1 MTRPRVVLLGGA
13 SGSGKSYL
21 ARRHGRPHLELDAYY
36 HELSQDGVDG
46 VLFPR
51 TPYGE
56 IDWDDPG
63 TWNRQAAVDAV
74 VELIETGRTLMP
86 DYSITTSSVVG
97 TRMLEL
103 GEASAARAVR
113 DGRTGTEVIIAEGVF
128 RCRRRAAAGSLH
140 RSERSP
146 RLLLHRS
153 APPHHGHAEV
163 RPRCRRA
170 TQAHTVPDPARLGTG
185 SIRTGQSCTTP
196 GRRVHPGAQGT
207 AARRHARAL
216 TGTSLRTSGRGRPR
230 RDQLQQLVEVHA
242 LVWPQAQAKPFSDGF
257 HRDC

>member
-63 TWNRQAAVDAV
+63 TWNLQAAVDAV

-128 RCRRRAAAGSLH
+128 ADAAAGPLRAACTDLGVRLDSYYIDQHPLTTATRRFARDVAERRKPIPFLIQRGWALA
-140 RSERSP
+140 RSERVS
-146 RLLLHRS
+146 
-153 APPHHGHAEV
+153 
-163 RPRCRRA
+163 RA
-170 TQAHTVPDPARLGTG
+170 RHLDAGFVPVPKARL
-185 SIRTGQSCTTP
+185 
-196 GRRVHPGAQGT
+196 
-207 AARRHARAL
+207 
-216 TGTSLRTSGRGRPR
+216 RGGMP
-230 RDQLQQLVEVHA
+230 EH
-242 LVWPQAQAKPFSDGF
+242 
-257 HRDC
+257 